1 MLYNENGHPV
11 ESAKQIHSISQPEQ
25 EKIEAFLQGCVY
37 TWCNIHE
44 KPPKF
49 CAADFV
55 GGTNKEW
62 IGTPPYT
69 LFSSR
74 FDQYQ
79 REYPQESLGW
89 ILKNVLINDKRS
101 FTTHEG
107 FHSAYYT
114 WDGKTDNDT
123 LE

>member
-55 GGTNKEW
+55 GLLRTKGLLLRMKDFTPHIIRGTGKLTMMSLNRNVW
-62 IGTPPYT
+62 ICPQSAG
-69 LFSSR
+69 
-74 FDQYQ
+74 QYV
-79 REYPQESLGW
+79 
-89 ILKNVLINDKRS
+89 K
-101 FTTHEG
+101 
-107 FHSAYYT
+107 
-114 WDGKTDNDT
+114 
-123 LE
+123 